1 VAVNSTRAD
10 GSFSGGPGGP
20 GGLGGSGG
28 NGLAGR
34 GGVDAGGVL
43 VGSEAGAG
51 AEAGIGAGAGAG
63 AELVWYVAHVRP
75 RCEKKLAEYCQ
86 RAGVVPTLPL
96 YRSIKKYRGKT
107 VVFEKPLFPGYVF
120 LRMPTVARQG
130 VMQSDYVANLLDVPV
145 QDEFEAQLGAILQA
159 LETEYEVR
167 LSPTIQP
174 GCRVKIRTGPLR
186 GLEGYVEERRGMVE
200 VHLRLAFIGQAAA
213 VRMDADMLELV

>member
-1 VAVNSTRAD
+1 VV
-10 GSFSGGPGGP
+10 PGGEV
-20 GGLGGSGG
+20 
-28 NGLAGR
+28 
-34 GGVDAGGVL
+34 GV
-43 VGSEAGAG
+43 GAG
-51 AEAGIGAGAGAG
+51 VGAG
-63 AELVWYVAHVRP
+63 AELVWYVAHTRP

-120 LRMPTVARQG
+120 LRMPAVARQG
-130 VMQSDYVANLLDVPV
+130 VMQSDYVANLLDVPI